1 MNRKKGLLLII
12 SGPAGSGKGTVVKE
26 MMATAPEGFFAYS
39 VSATTRAP
47 RVGEVDGREYYF
59 LTKEAFEEKI
69 AAGDMLEHAQYCG
82 NYYGTPKKAVMEQLD
97 AGVNVIL
104 EIEVQG
110 AMNVKKCM
118 PEAVSVMITP
128 PDFATLEARL
138 RGRGTNTEED
148 IRNRLKR
155 SEEELALLS
164 MYDYVVVN
172 HNDGVRQAAEQILTI
187 LCAEQC
193 GVKRNPGF
201 AERFFSK

>member
-1 MNRKKGLLLII
+1 MNKQGLLLII

-26 MMATAPEGFFAYS
+26 MLAKAPEGSFAYS

-69 AAGDMLEHAQYCG
+69 KANEMLEYAEYCG
-82 NYYGTPKKAVMEQLD
+82 NYYGTPRAAILEKLAN
-97 AGVNVIL
+97 GVNVIL

-110 AMNVKKCM
+110 AMNVKKAL
-118 PEAVSVMITP
+118 PESVAVMITP

-148 IRNRLKR
+148 IANRLR
-155 SEEELALLS
+155 RSSEELELLS
-164 MYDYVVVN
+164 EYDYVVVN
-172 HNDGVRQAAEQILTI
+172 ENDGANRAAARILDI
-187 LCAEQC
+187 LDCERC
-193 GVKRNPGF
+193 RVTRNTAF
-201 AERFFSK
+201 ADHFFGR